1 MFKGITWGEYI
12 IFVAVGL
19 ALVFGVIGIVLYRK
33 KVGGLL
39 KGGSSN
45 YRSFGAGSL
54 AGPSPA
60 TPKNWTV
67 FDGLEEENRHLLV
80 QHGRH
85 PETSPDEEVDSR
97 DLDAFIADVQ
107 NVLNGADRMPNR
119 AEVMEKIRKLLH
131 RYPNLRNGAYREVI
145 NDYLQREGRITC
157 KIVIE
162 QTELN
167 ALWEHSEP

>member
-1 MFKGITWGEYI
+1 MFNSITWGEYI

-19 ALVFGVIGIVLYRK
+19 APVFGFICIVLYRK
-33 KVGGLL
+33 KVGSLL
-39 KGGSSN
+39 KGGSSSC
-45 YRSFGAGSL
+45 RSFSAGSL

-60 TPKNWTV
+60 TPRNRPT
-67 FDGLEEENRHLLV
+67 FDGREQENRDLYS
-80 QHGRH
+80 QHEHH

-97 DLDAFIADVQ
+97 NLDAFIADVQ